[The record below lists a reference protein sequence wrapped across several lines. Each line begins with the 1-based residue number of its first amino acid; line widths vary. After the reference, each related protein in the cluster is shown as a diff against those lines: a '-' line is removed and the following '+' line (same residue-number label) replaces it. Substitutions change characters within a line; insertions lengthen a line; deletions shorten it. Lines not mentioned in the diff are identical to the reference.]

1 MKQLALDIGLQP
13 PATLAGFHA
22 GPNAAAL
29 QHLQLWVDA
38 GTARSPVPTLLWGDV
53 GVGKTHLLLAVREAA
68 REQGASVGLL
78 TADDD
83 PFAAPSFDTHWAAV
97 LLDDVHRFSAEHQR
111 VAFSWFVNAVNPTQG
126 QAAAVFAT
134 SAVPPV
140 DLPVREDLRTRLGWG
155 HVFELQRLSDA
166 DRRAVLRAQ
175 ADARGIFLR
184 DDVMDYI
191 LSRFSRD
198 LGHLSGLIDQLDA
211 HSLQMQRPL
220 TIALVRDLLNHMP

>member
-38 GTARSPVPTLLWGDV
+38 GLARSPVPTLLWGQA
-53 GVGKTHLLLAVREAA
+53 GVGKTHLLLALREAV
-68 REQGASVGLL
+68 REQGATVGLL
-78 TADDD
+78 TADED
-83 PFAAPSFDTHWAAV
+83 PFAVTAFDPQWAAV
-97 LLDDVHRFSAEHQR
+97 LLDDVHRFSAEHQQ
-111 VAFSWFVNAVNPTQG
+111 VAFNWFVNAVNPTQG
-126 QAAAVFAT
+126 QAVAVFAT

-140 DLPVREDLRTRLGWG
+140 DLAVREDLRTRLGWG
-155 HVFELQRLSDA
+155 HVYELLPLTEA
-166 DRRAVLRAQ
+166 DRRSVLRAQ

-198 LGHLSGLIDQLDA
+198 LSHLSALLDQLDA

-220 TIALVRDLLNHMP
+220 TIALVRDLLNHIP